1 MILRS
6 LLPWCRPYL
15 GRFLAGLACVVVSTA
30 LYATIPTLLRRA
42 IDAMEAGAP
51 LRDILRIA
59 GVMVGITLVMAW
71 FRYQMRELL
80 NGVSRVIENDL
91 RDALFARLTALDAA
105 WYHRTR
111 TGEIMARLTND
122 LGAVRM
128 AAGPAVMYLTNT
140 IFGGVFAISF
150 MIAISGRLTLLAVA
164 PMVFL
169 PIVTLWLG
177 RAIHDRFERVQAQ
190 FGDITTLVQEHLS
203 GVRIVRAYRQE
214 GPELR
219 RFTAMSDEYLERN
232 LRLVRMNGLMNPSFT
247 FFAGLGAAAVLG
259 IGGSMVVEGRLTIGA
274 FVAFGLYLA
283 NLTWP
288 LIALGWVT
296 SLFQRGAASW
306 RRVLEVLSA
315 EPGIRDAGAERRCEL
330 PETNGGRAVT
340 FERVSFSY
348 PTRELTRSATE
359 TDIRSAEGTRGAT
372 ATDIRSA
379 GGTRSATET
388 DIRSAEGTRSAT
400 ATDMRSAGNGGEGAE
415 RREVL
420 SDISLTIPAGAT
432 LGVVGATGS
441 GKTTLLELIPRIA
454 DVTGGRILLDGC
466 DIRDIPLAQLRG
478 EIGFVPQ
485 ESILFSETLLQNLG
499 YGSLHE
505 DDAKWAAGVAQLTE
519 TIANFPSGWETLL
532 GERGINLSGGQ
543 KQRATMA
550 RALARKPSLVILD
563 DALSAVD
570 THTEAAILRGLREA
584 LAGRTAIIAS
594 HRITAIR
601 DAHWIIVLDEGRLVE
616 QGRHEEL
623 LAARGRYWSLLRR
636 QQLEEELETTPPATA
651 GAPQDP

>member
-1 MILRS
+1 MSSLRR
-6 LLPWCRPYL
+6 LWPWVRPYRW
-15 GRFLAGLACVVVSTA
+15 RFVAGLACVMVSTA
-30 LYATIPTLLRRA
+30 LYSVIPTLLRRA

-51 LRDILRIA
+51 QRDIYTVAAVMIA
-59 GVMVGITLVMAW
+59 VTLTMAW
-71 FRYQMRELL
+71 FRFQMREIL

-91 RDALFARLTALDAA
+91 RDALFARLTTLDAA

-111 TGEIMARLTND
+111 TGEVMARLTND

-164 PMVFL
+164 PMVVL
-169 PIVTLWLG
+169 PAITLWLG

-214 GPELR
+214 VPEQQ
-219 RFTAMSDEYLERN
+219 RFDAMSKEYLARN

-259 IGGSMVVEGRLTIGA
+259 FGGAMVVDGALSIGA

-296 SLFQRGAASW
+296 SLFQRGAASMK
-306 RRVLEVLSA
+306 RILEILDARSTIADPSA
-315 EPGIRDAGAERRCEL
+315 DRARAL
-330 PETNGGRAVT
+330 PATAGGRSLTLEHVH
-340 FERVSFSY
+340 FSY
-348 PTRELTRSATE
+348 PA
-359 TDIRSAEGTRGAT
+359 AEGEA
-372 ATDIRSA
+372 A
-379 GGTRSATET
+379 
-388 DIRSAEGTRSAT
+388 
-400 ATDMRSAGNGGEGAE
+400 
-415 RREVL
+415 REVL
-420 SDISLTIPAGAT
+420 TDISVTVPAGAT

-441 GKTTLLELIPRIA
+441 GKTALLELIPRIA
-454 DVTGGRILLDGC
+454 DVTSGRILLDGV
-466 DIRDIPLAQLRG
+466 DIRDIPVEMLRN

-485 ESILFSETLLQNLG
+485 ESLLFSETISANLG
-499 YGSLHE
+499 YGTVSFGE
-505 DDAKWAAGVAQLTE
+505 KDDATWAAGIAQLTE
-519 TIANFPSGWETLL
+519 TIARLPAGGETML

-543 KQRATMA
+543 KQRASIA
-550 RALARKPSLVILD
+550 RALARRPALVILD

-570 THTEAAILRGLREA
+570 TQTEAAILRGLREA

-616 QGRHEEL
+616 QGRHDDL
-623 LAARGRYWSLLRR
+623 LAAKGRYWELLRR
-636 QQLEEELETTPPATA
+636 QQLEAEIEEAPAAA
-651 GAPQDP
+651 GA